1 MNLMVQSR
9 NPEDSGRTIKVN
21 LSGTVQEATDVEGI
35 VVPTNLV
42 AQTAPWMPLLRRLQ
56 LIMGDRLLVTSVA
69 SSFSGEKRAG
79 SSHPN
84 GWAIDVTMPDRI
96 TKGVNPHFEN
106 DIYLMTYLASVIQ
119 GPVILAF
126 ESDHIHIELSSVMP
140 GVYRYPTSRPM
151 HYSNDKLKSPRVVQ
165 DEMLWKVTPTS
176 VAYDPSLNA
185 LLVKQREATSIVLNP
200 AIRAQMIALAS
211 KGRPVR

>member
-1 MNLMVQSR
+1 MEQSLSADNQAR
-9 NPEDSGRTIKVN
+9 SLKVN
-21 LSGTVQEATDVEGI
+21 LSGIVQEAVDADGI
-35 VVPTNLV
+35 VVPKNLI
-42 AQTAPWMPLLRRLQ
+42 AQAAPWMPLLRRLQ
-56 LIMGDRLLVTSVA
+56 LIMGDRILVTSVA

-84 GWAIDVTMPDRI
+84 GWAIDITMPDRVV
-96 TKGVNPHFEN
+96 KGVNPHFEN

-140 GVYRYPTSRPM
+140 GVYRYPTSRPE
-151 HYSNDKLKSPRVVQ
+151 HYTNDRLKSPRVVQ

-176 VAYDPSLNA
+176 VAYDASLNQK
-185 LLVKQREATSIVLNP
+185 LVKQREATSIQLNP

-211 KGRPVR
+211 KGRPSR